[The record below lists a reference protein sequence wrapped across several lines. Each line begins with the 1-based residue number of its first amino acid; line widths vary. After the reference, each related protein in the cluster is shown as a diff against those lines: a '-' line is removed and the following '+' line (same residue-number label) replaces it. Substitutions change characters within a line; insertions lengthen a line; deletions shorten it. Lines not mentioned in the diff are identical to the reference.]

1 MRCCREVLQEH
12 ANELN
17 IIPRGGSLQ
26 IVLYNEKRGGGA
38 SYSYTVEVLSIQ
50 PWPTFHSLLD
60 LRDTE
65 NQ

>member
-1 MRCCREVLQEH
+1 MQMNAILFH
-12 ANELN
+12 AVVPYKLFY
-17 IIPRGGSLQ
+17 IMKKGG
-26 IVLYNEKRGGGA
+26 EA
-38 SYSYTVEVLSIQ
+38 SYSYTVEVISIQ